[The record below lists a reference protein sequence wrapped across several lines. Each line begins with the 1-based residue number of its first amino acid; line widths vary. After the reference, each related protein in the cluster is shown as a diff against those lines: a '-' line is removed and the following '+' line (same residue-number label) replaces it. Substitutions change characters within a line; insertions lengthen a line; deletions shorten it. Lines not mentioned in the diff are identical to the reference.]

1 MPSFSQDYFEIDVDE
16 FLSQCSQREIEEV
29 IKYLREDGHL
39 DDTDLG
45 INKATSPMEEFFE
58 ANLNKLHGSYHMLG
72 TDDID
77 AIQKIANRI

>member
-29 IKYLREDGHL
+29 IECLKEDGHL
-39 DDTDLG
+39 KHTD
-45 INKATSPMEEFFE
+45 IDSVRPTSPMEEFFE

-77 AIQKIANRI
+77 TIQKIANRI